1 MPNIAKN
8 LEKIRE
14 SIRQAETRAG
24 RVQGSVQ
31 LIAVSK
37 GVTADQILEAYNQ
50 GQRDFGESRLQEAI
64 PKIETLP
71 KDIRWHFIGDLQ
83 SNKVK
88 RIADSFSVIHS
99 LDRSTQIPPLQKIE
113 RSIDALIEVNIGN
126 EIQKSGISPDALDEF
141 VESVLKCKHVRL
153 RGLMTIGPVH
163 QNPELARPY
172 FQQLKKLADRFG
184 PDAWLSM
191 GMSSDFE
198 VAIQEGSTHVRVG
211 SAIFKA

>member
-1 MPNIAKN
+1 MPNIAEN
-8 LEKIRE
+8 LGKIRE
-14 SIRQAETRAG
+14 LIARSEIQSG
-24 RVQGSVQ
+24 RVPGSVS

-37 GVTADQILEAYNQ
+37 GVTAEKIMEAYEN
-50 GQRDFGESRLQEAI
+50 GQRDFGESRLQEAQ

-71 KDIRWHFIGDLQ
+71 KDICWHFIGELQ

-88 RIADSFSVIHS
+88 PVANLFTVIHS
-99 LDRSTQIPPLQKIE
+99 LDRNSQLSPLQKID
-113 RSIDALIEVNIGN
+113 SPIDALIEVNIGK
-126 EIQKSGISPDALDEF
+126 EQQKSGILPDALDEF
-141 VESVLKCKHVRL
+141 IESVLKCKHVRL

-163 QNPELARPY
+163 QNPESARPY

-184 PDAWLSM
+184 PEAWLSM

-211 SAIFKA
+211 SAIFRT